1 MMFLSTSGLNQS
13 YILKGIV
20 NATVKRTLK
29 AEELDEVDQFDN
41 LYAQVQK
48 KLENKALELDA
59 DGVIDIRF
67 VPQIV
72 RVSVGPK
79 YMLLHGYGT
88 AISFPNYYCSCLRGG
103 IGRRATFRSL
113 FGFPSAS
120 STLVGGISIN
130 FY

>member
-1 MMFLSTSGLNQS
+1 MFLSTSGLNQS

-72 RVSVGPK
+72 RVSVGQK
-79 YMLLHGYGT
+79 YMLLHGY
-88 AISFPNYYCSCLRGG
+88 
-103 IGRRATFRSL
+103 
-113 FGFPSAS
+113 
-120 STLVGGISIN
+120 
-130 FY
+130 

>member
-1 MMFLSTSGLNQS
+1 MFLSTSGLNQS

-72 RVSVGPK
+72 RVSVGPNIC
-79 YMLLHGYGT
+79 YYTDTELLLAFLKRT
-88 AISFPNYYCSCLRGG
+88 SIIANSN
-103 IGRRATFRSL
+103 
-113 FGFPSAS
+113 
-120 STLVGGISIN
+120 TLL
-130 FY
+130 

>member
-48 KLENKALELDA
+48 KNLKVFQMCNFWSLIWKVNQIRPKHQFYSCINGFGGYSNKY
-59 DGVIDIRF
+59 
-67 VPQIV
+67 
-72 RVSVGPK
+72 S
-79 YMLLHGYGT
+79 
-88 AISFPNYYCSCLRGG
+88 
-103 IGRRATFRSL
+103 
-113 FGFPSAS
+113 
-120 STLVGGISIN
+120 
-130 FY
+130 

>member
-1 MMFLSTSGLNQS
+1 MFLSTSGLNQS

-59 DGVIDIRF
+59 DGVINIRF

-79 YMLLHGYGT
+79 YMLLHGYAT
-88 AISFPNYYCSCLRGG
+88 AISFPKKN
-103 IGRRATFRSL
+103 
-113 FGFPSAS
+113 
-120 STLVGGISIN
+120 
-130 FY
+130 

>member
-1 MMFLSTSGLNQS
+1 MFLSTSGLNQS

-59 DGVIDIRF
+59 DGVINIRF

-88 AISFPNYYCSCLRGG
+88 AISFSKKN
-103 IGRRATFRSL
+103 
-113 FGFPSAS
+113 
-120 STLVGGISIN
+120 
-130 FY
+130 

>member
-1 MMFLSTSGLNQS
+1 MFLSTSGLNQS

-79 YMLLHGYGT
+79 YMLSHGYGT
-88 AISFPNYYCSCLRGG
+88 AISFPKKN
-103 IGRRATFRSL
+103 
-113 FGFPSAS
+113 
-120 STLVGGISIN
+120 
-130 FY
+130 

>member
-1 MMFLSTSGLNQS
+1 MFLSTSGLNQS

-59 DGVIDIRF
+59 DGVIDIR
-67 VPQIV
+67 
-72 RVSVGPK
+72 
-79 YMLLHGYGT
+79 
-88 AISFPNYYCSCLRGG
+88 
-103 IGRRATFRSL
+103 
-113 FGFPSAS
+113 
-120 STLVGGISIN
+120 
-130 FY
+130 

>member
-1 MMFLSTSGLNQS
+1 MNIMFLSTSGLNQS

-29 AEELDEVDQFDN
+29 AEELDEVDQFNN

-59 DGVIDIRF
+59 DGVINIRF

-88 AISFPNYYCSCLRGG
+88 AISFPKKN
-103 IGRRATFRSL
+103 
-113 FGFPSAS
+113 
-120 STLVGGISIN
+120 
-130 FY
+130 

>member
-1 MMFLSTSGLNQS
+1 MFLSTSGLNQS

-79 YMLLHGYGT
+79 DMLLHGYGT
-88 AISFPNYYCSCLRGG
+88 AISFPKKN
-103 IGRRATFRSL
+103 
-113 FGFPSAS
+113 
-120 STLVGGISIN
+120 
-130 FY
+130 

>member
-1 MMFLSTSGLNQS
+1 MFLSTSGLNQS

-79 YMLLHGYGT
+79 YMLLHRYGT
-88 AISFPNYYCSCLRGG
+88 AISFPKKN
-103 IGRRATFRSL
+103 
-113 FGFPSAS
+113 
-120 STLVGGISIN
+120 
-130 FY
+130 

>member
-48 KLENKALELDA
+48 K
-59 DGVIDIRF
+59 
-67 VPQIV
+67 
-72 RVSVGPK
+72 
-79 YMLLHGYGT
+79 
-88 AISFPNYYCSCLRGG
+88 
-103 IGRRATFRSL
+103 IGK
-113 FGFPSAS
+113 
-120 STLVGGISIN
+120 
-130 FY
+130 

>member
-1 MMFLSTSGLNQS
+1 MMFLSSSGLNQS

-88 AISFPNYYCSCLRGG
+88 AISVPKKN
-103 IGRRATFRSL
+103 
-113 FGFPSAS
+113 
-120 STLVGGISIN
+120 
-130 FY
+130 

>member
-1 MMFLSTSGLNQS
+1 MFLSTSGLNQS

-20 NATVKRTLK
+20 NATVTLK

-88 AISFPNYYCSCLRGG
+88 AISFPKKN
-103 IGRRATFRSL
+103 
-113 FGFPSAS
+113 
-120 STLVGGISIN
+120 
-130 FY
+130 